1 MVAALPG
8 FIDTIASKFDD
19 FDYHIMVVDADDIWG
34 YAPCTA
40 VCPDLSCL
48 NGEPC
53 CPKNMVADGEFCCQ
67 IQDYPCNYLDF
78 VGECESMIGAGIV
91 LPAAQGASNKPCKLK
106 DGHRY
111 ITKGQPDLK
120 ETFQCIAS
128 VGLGG
133 ANKIGDALVFA
144 VSPGYNGPL
153 GCNTG
158 FLRDDALLMVTM
170 ITPGSDD
177 SSMFK
182 GHEKWYE
189 RLLTAKHGDPKSIVM
204 LLIGH
209 PPGPCLGGDEPCKL
223 AQMLPYNVAEDGLIK
238 DYGPVFDKATG
249 MIETACEQLIP
260 Q

>member
-8 FIDTIASKFDD
+8 FIDTIAAKFED
-19 FDYHIMVVDADDIWG
+19 FDYHIMVVDADDTWG

-48 NGEPC
+48 RTELCCNPKPPNGELC
-53 CPKNMVADGEFCCQ
+53 CAIE
-67 IQDYPCNYLDF
+67 DYPCDFLDF
-78 VGECESMIGAGIV
+78 VGECESMMGAGIV
-91 LPAAQGASNKPCKLK
+91 LPVGVGASNKLCKLK
-106 DGHRY
+106 NGHRY
-111 ITKGQPDLK
+111 ITKGQPNLA
-120 ETFQCIAS
+120 ETFQCIAN

-170 ITPGSDD
+170 ITPGFDD

-204 LLIGH
+204 LLIGQD
-209 PPGPCLGGDEPCKL
+209 PGPCSGGDEPCKL
-223 AQMLPYNVAEDGLIK
+223 AQMLPYNLAEDSDAK
-238 DYGPVFDKATG
+238 DYGPAFDKATD